1 MAQLT
6 AAGIRVKLDADESQ
20 TPGWKFAEYEMRGV
34 PLRLEIGPKDIEKSI
49 DDNIDRMKKS
59 KDALEKGGE
68 GWHELE
74 AEDGTIALD
83 LSKVVFV
90 QVDAGEQRVG
100 FGL

>member
-1 MAQLT
+1 MADVKQRISIGFHGQALAARVAPEQL
-6 AAGIRVKLDADESQ
+6 AA
-20 TPGWKFAEYEMRGV
+20 
-34 PLRLEIGPKDIEKSI
+34 LRA
-49 DDNIDRMKKS
+49 
-59 KDALEKGGE
+59 ALEQGAG

-100 FGL
+100 FGA

>member
-1 MAQLT
+1 MADVKQRISIGFHGQALAARVAPEQLT
-6 AAGIRVKLDADESQ
+6 ALRSALD
-20 TPGWKFAEYEMRGV
+20 RG
-34 PLRLEIGPKDIEKSI
+34 
-49 DDNIDRMKKS
+49 
-59 KDALEKGGE
+59 AE

-100 FGL
+100 FGA

>member
-1 MAQLT
+1 MADVKQRISIGFHGQALAARVTPAQL
-6 AAGIRVKLDADESQ
+6 AAL
-20 TPGWKFAEYEMRGV
+20 RG
-34 PLRLEIGPKDIEKSI
+34 
-49 DDNIDRMKKS
+49 
-59 KDALEKGGE
+59 ALEAGGG

-100 FGL
+100 FGA